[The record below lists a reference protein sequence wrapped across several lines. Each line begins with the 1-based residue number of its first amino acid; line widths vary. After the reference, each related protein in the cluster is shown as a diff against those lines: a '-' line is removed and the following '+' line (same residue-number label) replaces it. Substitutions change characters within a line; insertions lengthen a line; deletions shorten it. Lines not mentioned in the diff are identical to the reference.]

1 VAPLPRSRTLPA
13 VGMSSTDRRRN
24 GVFLALLVAGAA
36 LYLLPLRVY
45 GLMVLDEG
53 YVVHAARRMLAG
65 EVLYR
70 DVYAHYAPFRYH
82 LLEAAFALTRPS
94 LLVARTVF
102 VAVILANVMLAHR
115 LALRL
120 APPGLAWVPA
130 ALGAPAPGPWTT
142 CVFGLSVG
150 LGALAAV
157 RVLERPTPGRLVA
170 LGAAAAGALL
180 IRQDIGCLQVGLA
193 GVVAAV
199 AAHPRI
205 RVGSGRSPGP
215 GAWRAMALAAGG
227 AAVVLVPVLAWYA
240 SRGALG
246 PMVHATL
253 GRAFTQREAYGFAG
267 AAGASLWQA
276 RGLGGAIL
284 VAPAAILAAAAVA
297 WLTALVRRGLA
308 PTLAAVAVLLVL
320 GVGALPNAYYQLRL
334 LRVLQSSLP
343 YLLLATWLTAEAAG
357 IARRRFPRGLGELAA
372 GLVEGAFVSASAV
385 AVWGVIVGIPVFAPG
400 AEYSGSLRMARYRT
414 PIEVMGDRLQVDWN
428 TAERLRL
435 LRDFVDAHVPKD
447 EPILAL
453 PFAPLDYETLER
465 PNALWMVIDDWM
477 PGDYLLTDAE
487 KKQQSRKLLASPVR
501 YAFADV
507 TWVLRPGPRDALA
520 NTLLEA
526 FHPIRRLGPT
536 LVLER
541 GHDADAAT
549 EIELARRLTRGGV
562 GEDDVLLARAIAIHH
577 PADAYPRELL
587 ALAEFEGNDPD
598 AAIVALEAA
607 ARLEPGN
614 PELLEQ
620 AAEVALA
627 RGRATEAARLT
638 AEALAV
644 HPGPRAR
651 AIWIR
656 LPRSLRPPA
665 PPLAPQPLPRP

>member
-1 VAPLPRSRTLPA
+1 VTPSPRSRTLPA
-13 VGMSSTDRRRN
+13 VGMRSSDRRRN
-24 GVFLALLVAGAA
+24 LVVLALLVVGAA

-102 VAVILANVMLAHR
+102 VAVVLANVMLAHR

-130 ALGAPAPGPWTT
+130 AVVALVPGPWTKSF
-142 CVFGLSVG
+142 FGLSVG

-157 RVLERPTPGRLVA
+157 RALERPTAGRLVA

-180 IRQDIGCLQVGLA
+180 IRQDVGCLQIALA
-193 GVVAAV
+193 GLVAAGP
-199 AAHPRI
+199 AYL
-205 RVGSGRSPGP
+205 RSRSAQSRLTGP
-215 GAWRAMALAAGG
+215 GAWRALALAAGG
-227 AAVVLVPVLAWYA
+227 AALVLVPVLAWYA
-240 SRGALG
+240 SRGALV
-246 PMVHATL
+246 PLVRATL

-297 WLTALVRRGLA
+297 WLTALVRRGLE

-357 IARRRFPRGLGELAA
+357 FARRRLPRDLGGLVA
-372 GLVEGAFVSASAV
+372 GMVEGAFVSGAAV
-385 AVWGVIVGIPVFAPG
+385 AVWGVIAGIPVFAPG

-414 PIEVMGDRLQVDWN
+414 PIEVLGDRLEVDWQ

-435 LRDFVDAHVPKD
+435 LRDFVDAHVPPGQ
-447 EPILAL
+447 PILAL
-453 PFAPLDYETLER
+453 PFAPLDYETLNR

-487 KKQQSRKLLASPVR
+487 KKEQSRKLLASPVR

-520 NTLLEA
+520 RTLLEA

-536 LVLER
+536 LVFER
-541 GHDADAAT
+541 GHDADAAAA
-549 EIELARRLTRGGV
+549 IELERGLVGGDVGGDDLAR
-562 GEDDVLLARAIAIHH
+562 ARAIAIRH
-577 PADAYPRELL
+577 PDDAYPRELL
-587 ALAEFEGNDPD
+587 GLAELASNDPD

-607 ARLEPGN
+607 AHLEPGD

-620 AAEVALA
+620 AAEIALS
-627 RGRATEAARLT
+627 RGRAAEAARLT

-656 LPRSLRPPA
+656 LPPSLRPPA
-665 PPLAPQPLPRP
+665 PRLAAQPAARP